1 MKTRPDVM
9 ISSTSYDLPVHRKE
23 ALDAI
28 QRQSMHTIRMEDLP
42 ASSRTALE
50 VSWAMVDESEIYL
63 AIIAFRYGSIDDTP
77 RNPNKRSYTELEY
90 ERAFARGDAMER
102 MIFIMSD
109 KHDITGGD
117 VEKGEGAVKLE
128 AFKARLRKENIVL
141 EFDSA
146 ADLRAKII
154 DSLSRSRFKTAD
166 AASTLHSNIDIP
178 KPPAPYIAHAYALLQ
193 TDGLIGRQK
202 ELEKITDWATR
213 ATATPMLQIVA
224 IGGMGKSAL
233 TWKWF
238 NETAPKELTLK
249 GRLWW
254 SFYESDA
261 TWENF
266 VIRALAYVSG
276 KSREDIE
283 KNVPAGER
291 EDVLWGILDREPY
304 LLALDGL
311 ERILIAYARADA
323 ARLQDGQVSDER
335 ALRKTADPR
344 AGLFLRRL
352 LKLNASR
359 VLVSTRL
366 FPAALER
373 EDGGPMPGAARLDLL
388 GLSDAD
394 AVELWRVFGVSGTR
408 EELTPLFTTFGHH
421 PLLLQALAGEVKK
434 DRRARGDFAL
444 WRRNNPGFD
453 PARHPKLAERQAH
466 ILEYALVGLDDGERA
481 VLHTIAAF
489 RMPASQETLDALFV
503 GEGKG
508 FASPGAFDAALL
520 DLEERGLVGWDA
532 GANRYD
538 LHPIVRGVVWNAVE
552 DKARTAIFTTMEGH
566 FSALPMP
573 DRSNWRQVERL
584 EDLTSAIQLFHTLVD
599 LGRYD
604 DAEILFYDRLA
615 DATLYRLS
623 SARQRVEMLERLF
636 PDGLHQLP
644 RLNISRQ
651 QAFTLNALATSYVS
665 AGQPAAAAPL
675 FRRQI
680 AIREAEGNKK
690 SVSIGLCN
698 LSNALRF
705 SGALHDAEA
714 AARRALLLTRE
725 TANALQE
732 AISLQWLG
740 LALAARGV
748 GQDEA
753 VGGGGVGSP
762 VGAQYIAPLHRT
774 SPHVTLQ
781 TPSPANP
788 TDDLK
793 AFHRAIAIFRRR
805 NHQQGVGV
813 NYAYLA
819 QASLWRGDAGAAR
832 ALADRAWDIASK
844 RKNPRDAI
852 RAARLQG
859 AAAVGGMGE
868 VRNGGEDAGGSGGRN
883 PSLNPS
889 PLRKLRGEG
898 LPDESSGSP
907 SLYTER
913 GLGGEVDA
921 GGRGMPRPYGDG
933 GEDLSTL
940 ADYADERLH
949 YALTKAREINLA
961 QEELPALVALALL
974 RRLQGRTEE
983 ARERLG
989 EVWEGA
995 ERGPYPLFHAD
1006 ALNVLAQIER
1016 DAGKADAA
1024 IAAATK
1030 AYTLAWCDGISADG
1044 SECYAYVYGLRAA
1057 RAHLEALGAPIPS
1070 LPPFSFDGREP
1081 MPEVEIDPDDQWHVG
1096 DRRVEEEDA

>member
-9 ISSTSYDLPVHRKE
+9 ISSTSADLQEHREKA
-23 ALDAI
+23 ALAI
-28 QRQSMHTIRMEDLP
+28 RKSSMFPLGMEDMGAMDADAVK
-42 ASSRTALE
+42 ASLAY
-50 VSWAMVDESEIYL
+50 VDKAEIYL
-63 AIIAFRYGSIDDTP
+63 GVFAHRYGYIPPESDISITEMEYNRAVERGIPRLIFFIDPDHPVKADTVETGIGAEKLAEFKKRVGGERVRDLFTTPDDLFVKV
-77 RNPNKRSYTELEY
+77 RNALFEY
-90 ERAFARGDAMER
+90 R
-102 MIFIMSD
+102 
-109 KHDITGGD
+109 TG
-117 VEKGEGAVKLE
+117 
-128 AFKARLRKENIVL
+128 
-141 EFDSA
+141 
-146 ADLRAKII
+146 
-154 DSLSRSRFKTAD
+154 D
-166 AASTLHSNIDIP
+166 AASTLHANIDIP

-193 TDGLIGRQK
+193 TDGLIGRQA
-202 ELEKITDWATR
+202 ELERITDWATR

-276 KSREDIE
+276 KPREEIE

-291 EDVLWGILDREPY
+291 EDALWGILDREPY

-311 ERILIAYARADA
+311 ERILIAYAQADA
-323 ARLQDGQVSDER
+323 ARLQDGQVSDEP

-373 EDGGPMPGAARLDLL
+373 EDGAPMPGAARLDLT

-394 AVELWRVFGVSGTR
+394 AVELWRAFGVSGTR
-408 EELTPLFTTFGHH
+408 EELAPLFKSFGHH

-466 ILEYALVGLDDGERA
+466 ILQYALNGLDDGERA

-489 RMPASQETLDALFV
+489 RMPASQETLEALFLKSYATQRRKSSMPWYRTV
-503 GEGKG
+503 LAGLSGLTRPRPVR
-508 FASPGAFDAALL
+508 FASLSEFDAVLH

-538 LHPIVRGVVWNAVE
+538 LHPIVRGVVWSAVDGE
-552 DKARTAIFTTMEGH
+552 SRTAIFTTMEGH

-584 EDLTSAIQLFHTLVD
+584 EDLTSAIQLYHTLVD
-599 LGRYD
+599 LGRYA
-604 DAEILFYDRLA
+604 DACDLFYDRLD
-615 DATLYRLS
+615 DATLFRLS

-636 PDGLHQLP
+636 PDGLDQLP
-644 RLNISRQ
+644 RLSKPGD

-680 AIREAEGNKK
+680 AVREAEGNKK
-690 SVSIGLCN
+690 SVSTGLIN
-698 LSNALRF
+698 LSDALRP

-725 TANALQE
+725 IGDVFRE
-732 AISLQWLG
+732 AVSQQWLG
-740 LALAARGV
+740 LAVAARGV
-748 GQDEA
+748 ADGA
-753 VGGGGVGSP
+753 VGGGGIGSP

-793 AFHRAIAIFRRR
+793 AFRRAIDMFRRQD
-805 NHQQGVGV
+805 HQQSVGL
-813 NYAYLA
+813 NYAFLA
-819 QASLWRGDAGAAR
+819 QAAFWRGDAGTAR
-832 ALADRAWDIASK
+832 ALADRAWELAGV
-844 RKNPRDAI
+844 RRHARDFI
-852 RAARLQG
+852 LSARLQG
-859 AAAVGGMGE
+859 AAAVGG
-868 VRNGGEDAGGSGGRN
+868 RTS
-883 PSLNPS
+883 PPS
-889 PLRKLRGEG
+889 P
-898 LPDESSGSP
+898 PTPTSGCTSP
-907 SLYTER
+907 SPRRARSTSPKKNCPRWWRLRSCGACR
-913 GLGGEVDA
+913 GAWTRRASGWARCGKVPSA
-921 GGRGMPRPYGDG
+921 VRI
-933 GEDLSTL
+933 
-940 ADYADERLH
+940 RL
-949 YALTKAREINLA
+949 TTPTR
-961 QEELPALVALALL
+961 
-974 RRLQGRTEE
+974 
-983 ARERLG
+983 
-989 EVWEGA
+989 
-995 ERGPYPLFHAD
+995 
-1006 ALNVLAQIER
+1006 
-1016 DAGKADAA
+1016 
-1024 IAAATK
+1024 
-1030 AYTLAWCDGISADG
+1030 
-1044 SECYAYVYGLRAA
+1044 
-1057 RAHLEALGAPIPS
+1057 
-1070 LPPFSFDGREP
+1070 
-1081 MPEVEIDPDDQWHVG
+1081 
-1096 DRRVEEEDA
+1096 